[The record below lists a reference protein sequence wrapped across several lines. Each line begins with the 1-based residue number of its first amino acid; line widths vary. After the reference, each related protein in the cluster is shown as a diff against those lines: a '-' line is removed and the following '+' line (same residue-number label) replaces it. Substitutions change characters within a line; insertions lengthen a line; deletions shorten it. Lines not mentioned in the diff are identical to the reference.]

1 MRVSKYVF
9 DLTGVGLDLTGCRL
23 SLFRHV
29 RASYVS
35 LIPALAERDLME
47 HAGVAGECE
56 DGARDPAFDC
66 ERLRLAGLQAKG
78 LGMPAFWNKTT
89 SQRGN
94 PVCWTS

>member
-1 MRVSKYVF
+1 MKQDVQH
-9 DLTGVGLDLTGCRL
+9 GLDSSVLGDLECLL

-35 LIPALAERDLME
+35 FIPALAERDLME

-56 DGARDPAFDC
+56 DGAREPAFNC

-89 SQRGN
+89 SQSGN